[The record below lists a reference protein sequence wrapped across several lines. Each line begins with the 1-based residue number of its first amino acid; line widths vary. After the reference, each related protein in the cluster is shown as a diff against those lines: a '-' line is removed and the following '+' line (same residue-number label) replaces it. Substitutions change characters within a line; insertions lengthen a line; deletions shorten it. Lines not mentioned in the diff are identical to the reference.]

1 MANLVETASQA
12 GSFTTLLAAAEAA
25 GLVDFLNGPG
35 PFTILAPTDD
45 AFAALPEGTVDAL
58 LQDVP
63 KLKRILMYHVLPG
76 EVLAENL
83 AELEEAETEEGSV
96 VAIEHGDSLKV
107 NEATVTKTDILA
119 DNGVIHIIDG
129 VIMPAM
135 LAGGT

>member
-1 MANLVETASQA
+1 MADLVETASQA

-25 GLVDFLNGPG
+25 GLVDFLKGPG

-45 AFAALPEGTVDAL
+45 AFAALPAGTVDAL

-63 KLKRILMYHVLPG
+63 KLKRILMYHVLAG

-107 NEATVTKTDILA
+107 NEATVTETDILA

>member
-1 MANLVETASQA
+1 MADLVETASQA
-12 GSFTTLLAAAEAA
+12 GAFTTLLAAAEAA
-25 GLVDFLNGPG
+25 GLVDFLKGSG
-35 PFTILAPTDD
+35 PFTILAPTDA

-63 KLKRILMYHVLPG
+63 KLKRILMYHVLAG

-83 AELEEAETEEGSV
+83 AELEEAATEEGSV
-96 VAIEHGDSLKV
+96 VAIEHGDSIKV
-107 NEATVTKTDILA
+107 NEATVTQTDILA

>member
-1 MANLVETASQA
+1 MADLVETASQA

-25 GLVDFLNGPG
+25 GLVDLLKSPG

-63 KLKRILMYHVLPG
+63 KLKRILMYHVLAG

-96 VAIEHGDSLKV
+96 VAIDHGDSLKV
-107 NEATVTKTDILA
+107 NEATVTQTDILA
-119 DNGVIHIIDG
+119 DNGVIHVIDG
-129 VIMPAM
+129 VIMPAL
-135 LAGGT
+135 LAGGN

>member
-25 GLVDFLNGPG
+25 GLVDFLKGPG

-63 KLKRILMYHVLPG
+63 KLKRILMYHVLAG

-83 AELEEAETEEGSV
+83 AELEEAETEEGSI
-96 VAIEHGDSLKV
+96 VAIEHGDTLKI
-107 NEATVTKTDILA
+107 NQATVTKTDILA
-119 DNGVIHIIDG
+119 DNGVIHILDG
-129 VIMPAM
+129 VIMPAL

>member
-1 MANLVETASQA
+1 MADLVETASQA

-25 GLVDFLNGPG
+25 GLVDFLKGQG
-35 PFTILAPTDD
+35 PFTILAPTDE

-58 LQDVP
+58 LQDLP
-63 KLKRILMYHVLPG
+63 KLKRILMYHVLAG

-83 AELEEAETEEGSV
+83 AELEEAETEEGSI
-96 VAIEHGDSLKV
+96 VAIEHGDTIKI
-107 NEATVTKTDILA
+107 NEATVTQTDILA